1 MLSDSKS
8 SSSDDEKLKKFNAI
22 YIPTLPSNDRRS
34 GN

>member
-1 MLSDSKS
+1 MLSDSK